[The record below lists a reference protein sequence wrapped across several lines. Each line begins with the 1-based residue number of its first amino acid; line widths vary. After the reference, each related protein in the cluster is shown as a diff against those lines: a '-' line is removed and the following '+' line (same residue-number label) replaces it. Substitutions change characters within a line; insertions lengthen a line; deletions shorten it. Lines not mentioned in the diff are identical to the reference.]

1 MNKINIKELQGNAV
15 SMFDDKWCLI
25 TAGTKESYNTM
36 TASWGAMGELWNKD
50 VCFIFIRP
58 QRYTLEFTER
68 EEYFTL
74 SFFSEDY
81 KKALAFCGRNSGR
94 DCDKAKETGLT
105 YGPSKIVK
113 APIIMESPLSIECK
127 VKQVIPLGS
136 HDMFL
141 AEVVNVQA
149 DDRYLNQETG
159 EWNLAEA
166 DPLVYTHG
174 KYFHLGDM
182 IGKFGWSVKKK

>member
-1 MNKINIKELQGNAV
+1 MNKINIKDLQENAV

-105 YGPSKIVK
+105 PMEIDGSMSFEESETVIV
-113 APIIMESPLSIECK
+113 CK
-127 VKQVIPLGS
+127 KLFYQDIDPDGFVDKTIDGVCYPEKDYHRMYVG
-136 HDMFL
+136 
-141 AEVVNVQA
+141 EVVGC
-149 DDRYLNQETG
+149 Y
-159 EWNLAEA
+159 
-166 DPLVYTHG
+166 
-174 KYFHLGDM
+174 
-182 IGKFGWSVKKK
+182 KK

>member
-1 MNKINIKELQGNAV
+1 MKKIDIKDLQGNAV

-68 EEYFTL
+68 EDYFTL
-74 SFFSEDY
+74 SFFGDEY

-105 YGPSKIVK
+105 PMEIDGSMSFEESETVIV
-113 APIIMESPLSIECK
+113 CK
-127 VKQVIPLGS
+127 KLFYQDIDPEGFVDKTIDGVCYPEKDYHRMYVG
-136 HDMFL
+136 
-141 AEVVNVQA
+141 EVVSCYN
-149 DDRYLNQETG
+149 
-159 EWNLAEA
+159 
-166 DPLVYTHG
+166 
-174 KYFHLGDM
+174 K
-182 IGKFGWSVKKK
+182 

>member
-1 MNKINIKELQGNAV
+1 MKKIDIKDLQGNAV

-74 SFFSEDY
+74 SFFGDEY
-81 KKALAFCGRNSGR
+81 KKALTFCGRNSGR

-105 YGPSKIVK
+105 PVETDGSISFAESETVIVCKKLFYQDIDPEGFVDK
-113 APIIMESPLSIECK
+113 AIDGVCYPENDYHRMY
-127 VKQVIPLGS
+127 VG
-136 HDMFL
+136 
-141 AEVVNVQA
+141 EVVACYQKA
-149 DDRYLNQETG
+149 
-159 EWNLAEA
+159 
-166 DPLVYTHG
+166 
-174 KYFHLGDM
+174 
-182 IGKFGWSVKKK
+182 

>member
-1 MNKINIKELQGNAV
+1 MNKIDIKQLQGNAV

-25 TAGTKESYNTM
+25 TAGNKDSYNTM

-74 SFFSEDY
+74 SFFSDEY
-81 KKALAFCGRNSGR
+81 KKALTFCGRNSGR

-105 YGPSKIVK
+105 PVEIDGSMSFEESETVIVCKKLFYQDINPEGFVDK
-113 APIIMESPLSIECK
+113 AIDGVCYPEKDYHRMY
-127 VKQVIPLGS
+127 VG
-136 HDMFL
+136 
-141 AEVVNVQA
+141 EVVA
-149 DDRYLNQETG
+149 CY
-159 EWNLAEA
+159 
-166 DPLVYTHG
+166 
-174 KYFHLGDM
+174 
-182 IGKFGWSVKKK
+182 KK

>member
-1 MNKINIKELQGNAV
+1 MNKIDIKQLQGNAV

-25 TAGTKESYNTM
+25 TAGNKDSYNTM

-74 SFFSEDY
+74 SFFGDDY
-81 KKALAFCGRNSGR
+81 KKALTFCGRNSGR

-105 YGPSKIVK
+105 PVEIDGSMSFEESETVIV
-113 APIIMESPLSIECK
+113 CK
-127 VKQVIPLGS
+127 KLFYQDIDPEGFVDKVIDGVCYPEKDYHRMYVG
-136 HDMFL
+136 
-141 AEVVNVQA
+141 EVVGC
-149 DDRYLNQETG
+149 Y
-159 EWNLAEA
+159 
-166 DPLVYTHG
+166 
-174 KYFHLGDM
+174 
-182 IGKFGWSVKKK
+182 KK

>member
-1 MNKINIKELQGNAV
+1 MNKIDIKDLQSNVV

-25 TAGTKESYNTM
+25 TAGNKDSYNTM

-74 SFFSEDY
+74 SFFGEEY

-105 YGPSKIVK
+105 PIEIDSSMSFEESETVIV
-113 APIIMESPLSIECK
+113 CK
-127 VKQVIPLGS
+127 KLFYQDIDPKGFTEKELDTANYPQKDYHRMYVGEVI
-136 HDMFL
+136 
-141 AEVVNVQA
+141 ACYQ
-149 DDRYLNQETG
+149 
-159 EWNLAEA
+159 
-166 DPLVYTHG
+166 
-174 KYFHLGDM
+174 K
-182 IGKFGWSVKKK
+182 